1 VITAPDE
8 LRIEPNNLGTP
19 VIAAAFGPTGILV
32 AAGQQG
38 GTYDHQLVLVDAGAT
53 VQRVVPVDKAVIREA
68 LKVHRKFFGSK
79 SESRNSHGWVALGPL
94 ALGCL
99 AYDRGITVDVRSDYL
114 LPYLI
119 VNGGG
124 E

>member
-1 VITAPDE
+1 VTSS
-8 LRIEPNNLGTP
+8 GCTTW
-19 VIAAAFGPTGILV
+19 PT
-32 AAGQQG
+32 
-38 GTYDHQLVLVDAGAT
+38 DC
-53 VQRVVPVDKAVIREA
+53 
-68 LKVHRKFFGSK
+68 K

-119 VNGGG
+119 VNRAG